1 MRNNKSVNGRFSGD
15 EILDSPLAA
24 FGNGPPLNVDLS
36 MTAVG
41 WMHLDDQI
49 ATFLFSNHGP
59 L

>member
-1 MRNNKSVNGRFSGD
+1 MGRFSGD

-41 WMHLDDQI
+41 WLHLDDEI
-49 ATFLFSNHGP
+49 ATLLFSNHGP